1 MIRNPFPPLPPS
13 IVRLRKL
20 DAYECIATKLDIRDF
35 DSKKVPLDVKLKVLE
50 AARLT
55 GSGMNIQH
63 WHYLM
68 VQDPDSL
75 KKLAEA
81 ATTGPW
87 VAGANF
93 AVVVFTDTQ
102 YGFHLIDAGRVAQ
115 DMQIAAWNFGV
126 ASGLYTG
133 FDQKLLRK
141 FFSIPENVS
150 ASIAIGFGYPTRK
163 ITGKKKRKPLRELVY
178 LEKYGNPFDKEKLA

>member
-35 DSKKVPLDVKLKVLE
+35 DSKKVPSDVKLKVLE

-93 AVVVFTDTQ
+93 GVV
-102 YGFHLIDAGRVAQ
+102 
-115 DMQIAAWNFGV
+115 
-126 ASGLYTG
+126 SGLYTG

>member
-1 MIRNPFPPLPPS
+1 
-13 IVRLRKL
+13 L
-20 DAYECIATKLDIRDF
+20 DAYDCIATKLDIREF
-35 DSKKVPLDVKLKVLE
+35 NSKEVPADVKLKVLE

-55 GSGMNIQH
+55 GSGMNLQH
-63 WHYLM
+63 WHYLL
-68 VQDPDSL
+68 VQETSNL

-87 VAGANF
+87 VADANF

-115 DMQIAAWNFGV
+115 DMQLAAWNFGV

-133 FDQKLLRK
+133 FDQKRLRK
-141 FFSIPENVS
+141 NFAIPENIS
-150 ASIAIGFGYPTRK
+150 ASIAVGFGYPTREL
-163 ITGKKKRKPLRELVY
+163 TGKKKRKPLNELAY
-178 LEKYGNPFDKEKLA
+178 LEKYGNPFDKNKLT

>member
-1 MIRNPFPPLPPS
+1 MIN
-13 IVRLRKL
+13 L
-20 DAYECIATKLDIRDF
+20 DAYECIATKLDVREF
-35 DSKKVPLDVKLKVLE
+35 SQKSVPADVKLRILE

-55 GSGMNIQH
+55 GSGMNTQH
-63 WHYLM
+63 WHYLV
-68 VQDPDSL
+68 VQDPEGL

-81 ATTGPW
+81 ATTGQW
-87 VAGANF
+87 VASATF
-93 AVVVFTDTQ
+93 AIVVFTDTQ

-141 FFSIPENVS
+141 NFSIPENMS
-150 ASIAIGFGYPTRK
+150 ASIAVGFGYPIKK
-163 ITGKKKRKPLRELVY
+163 ITGKKKRKPLRELVFIG
-178 LEKYGNPFDKEKLA
+178 KYGNLFDRNKLT